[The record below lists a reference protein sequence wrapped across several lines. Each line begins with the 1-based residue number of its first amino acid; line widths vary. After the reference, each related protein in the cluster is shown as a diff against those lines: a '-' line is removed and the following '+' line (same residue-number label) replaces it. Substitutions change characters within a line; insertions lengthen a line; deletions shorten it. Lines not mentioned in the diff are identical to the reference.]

1 LQYPL
6 ASQKSTPIDAR
17 VQLRVVLAIAGVRM
31 VIIAIAEVVWFVDV
45 THRFFLKEDVDDVF
59 WGNSQRK
66 EDEMR

>member
-1 LQYPL
+1 
-6 ASQKSTPIDAR
+6 
-17 VQLRVVLAIAGVRM
+17 M